1 MASGKAEAK
10 SIYKHFVPA
19 VKAVDDWFKNFNFV
33 LIESMEDLEMV
44 FADYKPGTYYMSF
57 DTETTGLN
65 FEELDLVGYSFCLD
79 GRTCYYVPVYHFN
92 YEHNLGEPAVEF
104 IYRKMVEAKV
114 VPMFNARYDMRVME
128 FRGYKE
134 KKDELKGKRWKF
146 VKYDMSKVNYFDL
159 AVPCWNADTNKK
171 MPSLK
176 WSSSWFLG
184 FSQMHFDEVI
194 DQAGNFFYLNPS
206 ENPNVSFYAGADA
219 LCTYLL
225 VPATMKYYK
234 EGGVATKVDN
244 KVLYPLMHYEEEKL
258 WLDGEKVER
267 MYNEAVEEVDKLER
281 EVFDAIG
288 YQINLNSPIQVAQA
302 FNRLGIETG
311 EKTETGNMATGI
323 RILEGLPEDIQNK
336 YPALRSFI
344 RYKETFKL
352 LSSYFSVLKKE
363 YESRGF
369 LRCGYKTTD
378 VPTGR
383 LAAGKDGKNTYFSP
397 INVQALPKPHVSM
410 YDVFDLGDRNLFS
423 KKDNIL
429 LGYQFVLSKFDE
441 NKKHII
447 PDDERYIGQ
456 AEGMNP
462 KLNVRDCITGKMYED
477 SNEDEWVYLA
487 ADYAAQELRITANMS
502 REPVWLNAFLEGR
515 DVHKSCY
522 SLDTEFLTKN
532 NGFQTYDKIDFD
544 TEIAQ
549 YDEDLKKV
557 TWVKAGHKYFNKTNT
572 MYHFRGEYHDLMVTP
587 NHRMYDYKESGGMV
601 IRADALYKKK
611 MYNTLCCPDIKV
623 DEEDIDSV
631 TIGDN
636 LLLTTGD
643 LCKLVGYVLSDF
655 RLLEVVKI
663 INIQLYNYIVKK
675 FNAVDVESVYLPNWF
690 KNLKKEYLSS
700 FLLGY
705 AKNKD
710 LIFSTYNIFVMSKQL
725 ADDIQFIFLRLGFIA
740 YVKSADKGYEIC
752 AEYKDKG
759 KRYVVCR
766 NISTEVLV
774 HDEEVESVCFAV
786 PTGLLVVRRNGKVS
800 VCGNTAVALW
810 GEENY
815 NKDLRKRAKG
825 VNFGVI
831 YGMGAPSLIDPHYG
845 ISTLE
850 EAEEFY
856 NKYKNA
862 LPTLFQWIDR
872 VQRRARRNGSVNT
885 FFGRP
890 RRVKGYYDAKKVG
903 FANRTAIN
911 TMIQGC
917 HVYDNLVLTDVGYQ
931 KIGELYDYYTKL
943 ESEGQSH
950 KFPYKV
956 WNGFRWCKF
965 VPVERG
971 KDIKYKLHF
980 DNNQIIECDSRHRVK
995 VFTGEGIVWKP
1006 VKELELGKDCV
1017 AFSKNSNELC
1027 SKVKIKSVTGKG
1039 SSHSKYKTPIVFSG
1053 EDVKDLCYMYGASLG
1068 DGHIKGGDGK
1078 GNRYILYF
1086 GTNAKKQV
1094 DLERI
1099 KRFLTR
1105 KNINYSVRFSEVE
1118 SRSGKNS
1125 ELGVLTV
1132 NCISLV
1138 DALLKLSGDGTGNVY
1153 TKRIGKNIFRFDR
1166 ELVREVLKGIYDTD
1180 GIALSAGLEVAN
1192 EGLARDYQLL
1202 LDYYGYESF
1211 LSKKLSD
1218 DCTHYFYSVTPRCYE
1233 HNVVKDLKESNYI
1246 YNGNYKKPILDY
1258 HKRWLKSLD
1267 LDLSSVK
1274 GMKLLDKAEMKAY
1287 KRIYEDSEI
1296 GVDFDMFR
1304 SIVNKLNQVDNSIYF
1319 PEDYDYHVIMNVENT
1334 GEEVDTYTLCVDDS
1348 LHQYV
1353 CEGMIS
1359 KNTAGDMLKIV
1370 MCRLWGRLLNNPEYE
1385 NDVAFRVTIHDEI
1398 QYACRASRCN
1408 EILGIIE
1415 DTQAM
1420 KLDQWPVKIE
1430 TEGSIG
1436 WSMGSLFAWERV
1448 KDETSP
1454 CGYWYKPKLE

>member
-10 SIYKHFVPA
+10 SIYKHYVPA

-79 GRTCYYVPVYHFN
+79 GKTCYYVPVYHFN

-114 VPMFNARYDMRVME
+114 VFMFNARYDMRVFE

-134 KKDELKGKRWKF
+134 KKEELKDKRFKY

-176 WSSSWFLG
+176 WSSEHFLG
-184 FSQMHFDEVI
+184 LKQMHFDEVI

-225 VPATMKYYK
+225 VPATMRYYK

-267 MYNEAVEEVDKLER
+267 MYNDAVEEVDKLER

-302 FNRLGIETG
+302 FSRLGIDTG

-323 RILEGLPEDIQNK
+323 RILEGLPEEVQNK
-336 YPALRSFI
+336 YPALKSFV

-363 YESRGF
+363 YETKGF
-369 LRCGYKTTD
+369 LRGSYKTTD

-397 INVQALPKPHVSM
+397 INLQALPKPHVSM

-423 KKDNIL
+423 KKDNII
-429 LGYQFVLSKFDE
+429 LGYQFILSKSDE

-447 PDDERYIGQ
+447 PDDKRYIGQ

-462 KLNVRDCITGKMYED
+462 KLNVRDCITGKMYKD
-477 SNEDEWVYLA
+477 SKEDEWVYLA

-502 REPVWLNAFLEGR
+502 REPVWLNAFIEGR
-515 DVHKSCY
+515 DVHKS
-522 SLDTEFLTKN
+522 
-532 NGFQTYDKIDFD
+532 
-544 TEIAQ
+544 
-549 YDEDLKKV
+549 
-557 TWVKAGHKYFNKTNT
+557 
-572 MYHFRGEYHDLMVTP
+572 
-587 NHRMYDYKESGGMV
+587 
-601 IRADALYKKK
+601 
-611 MYNTLCCPDIKV
+611 
-623 DEEDIDSV
+623 
-631 TIGDN
+631 
-636 LLLTTGD
+636 
-643 LCKLVGYVLSDF
+643 
-655 RLLEVVKI
+655 
-663 INIQLYNYIVKK
+663 
-675 FNAVDVESVYLPNWF
+675 
-690 KNLKKEYLSS
+690 
-700 FLLGY
+700 
-705 AKNKD
+705 
-710 LIFSTYNIFVMSKQL
+710 
-725 ADDIQFIFLRLGFIA
+725 
-740 YVKSADKGYEIC
+740 
-752 AEYKDKG
+752 
-759 KRYVVCR
+759 
-766 NISTEVLV
+766 
-774 HDEEVESVCFAV
+774 
-786 PTGLLVVRRNGKVS
+786 
-800 VCGNTAVALW
+800 TAVALW

-856 NKYKNA
+856 NKYKSA

-872 VQRRARRNGSVNT
+872 VQRRARRNGTVST

-890 RRVKGYYDAKKVG
+890 RRVKGYYDTKKVG

-911 TMIQGC
+911 TMIQG
-917 HVYDNLVLTDVGYQ
+917 
-931 KIGELYDYYTKL
+931 
-943 ESEGQSH
+943 
-950 KFPYKV
+950 
-956 WNGFRWCKF
+956 
-965 VPVERG
+965 
-971 KDIKYKLHF
+971 
-980 DNNQIIECDSRHRVK
+980 
-995 VFTGEGIVWKP
+995 
-1006 VKELELGKDCV
+1006 
-1017 AFSKNSNELC
+1017 
-1027 SKVKIKSVTGKG
+1027 
-1039 SSHSKYKTPIVFSG
+1039 
-1053 EDVKDLCYMYGASLG
+1053 
-1068 DGHIKGGDGK
+1068 
-1078 GNRYILYF
+1078 
-1086 GTNAKKQV
+1086 
-1094 DLERI
+1094 
-1099 KRFLTR
+1099 
-1105 KNINYSVRFSEVE
+1105 
-1118 SRSGKNS
+1118 
-1125 ELGVLTV
+1125 
-1132 NCISLV
+1132 
-1138 DALLKLSGDGTGNVY
+1138 
-1153 TKRIGKNIFRFDR
+1153 
-1166 ELVREVLKGIYDTD
+1166 
-1180 GIALSAGLEVAN
+1180 
-1192 EGLARDYQLL
+1192 
-1202 LDYYGYESF
+1202 
-1211 LSKKLSD
+1211 
-1218 DCTHYFYSVTPRCYE
+1218 
-1233 HNVVKDLKESNYI
+1233 
-1246 YNGNYKKPILDY
+1246 
-1258 HKRWLKSLD
+1258 
-1267 LDLSSVK
+1267 
-1274 GMKLLDKAEMKAY
+1274 
-1287 KRIYEDSEI
+1287 
-1296 GVDFDMFR
+1296 
-1304 SIVNKLNQVDNSIYF
+1304 
-1319 PEDYDYHVIMNVENT
+1319 
-1334 GEEVDTYTLCVDDS
+1334 
-1348 LHQYV
+1348 
-1353 CEGMIS
+1353 
-1359 KNTAGDMLKIV
+1359 TAGDMLKIV

-1420 KLDQWPVKIE
+1420 QLEQWPVKIE

>member
-10 SIYKHFVPA
+10 SIYKHYVPA

-33 LIESMEDLEMV
+33 LIESMKDLETV
-44 FADYKPGTYYMSF
+44 FVNYKPGTYYMSF

-79 GRTCYYVPVYHFN
+79 GKTCYYVPVYHFN

-104 IYRKMVEAKV
+104 IYHKMVEAKV
-114 VPMFNARYDMRVME
+114 VFMFNARYDMRVFE

-134 KKDELKGKRWKF
+134 KKEELKDKRF
-146 VKYDMSKVNYFDL
+146 RYVRYDMSKVNYFDL

-176 WSSSWFLG
+176 WSSEHFLG
-184 FSQMHFDEVI
+184 LKQMHFDEVI

-225 VPATMKYYK
+225 VPATMRYYK

-267 MYNEAVEEVDKLER
+267 MYNDAVEEVDKLER

-302 FNRLGIETG
+302 FSRLGIDTG

-323 RILEGLPEDIQNK
+323 RILEGLPEEVQNK
-336 YPALRSFI
+336 YPALKSFI

-363 YESRGF
+363 YETKGF
-369 LRCGYKTTD
+369 LRGSYKTTD

-397 INVQALPKPHVSM
+397 INLQALPKPHVSM

-423 KKDNIL
+423 KKDNII
-429 LGYQFVLSKFDE
+429 LGYQFILSKFDE

-447 PDDERYIGQ
+447 PDDKRYIGQ

-462 KLNVRDCITGKMYED
+462 KLNVRDCITGKMYKD
-477 SNEDEWVYLA
+477 SKEDEWVYLA

-502 REPVWLNAFLEGR
+502 REPVWLNAFIEGR
-515 DVHKSCY
+515 DVHKS
-522 SLDTEFLTKN
+522 
-532 NGFQTYDKIDFD
+532 
-544 TEIAQ
+544 
-549 YDEDLKKV
+549 
-557 TWVKAGHKYFNKTNT
+557 
-572 MYHFRGEYHDLMVTP
+572 
-587 NHRMYDYKESGGMV
+587 
-601 IRADALYKKK
+601 
-611 MYNTLCCPDIKV
+611 
-623 DEEDIDSV
+623 
-631 TIGDN
+631 
-636 LLLTTGD
+636 
-643 LCKLVGYVLSDF
+643 
-655 RLLEVVKI
+655 
-663 INIQLYNYIVKK
+663 
-675 FNAVDVESVYLPNWF
+675 
-690 KNLKKEYLSS
+690 
-700 FLLGY
+700 
-705 AKNKD
+705 
-710 LIFSTYNIFVMSKQL
+710 
-725 ADDIQFIFLRLGFIA
+725 
-740 YVKSADKGYEIC
+740 
-752 AEYKDKG
+752 
-759 KRYVVCR
+759 
-766 NISTEVLV
+766 
-774 HDEEVESVCFAV
+774 
-786 PTGLLVVRRNGKVS
+786 
-800 VCGNTAVALW
+800 TAVALW

-872 VQRRARRNGSVNT
+872 VQRRARRNGTVST

-890 RRVKGYYDAKKVG
+890 RRVKGYYDTKKVG

-911 TMIQGC
+911 TMIQG
-917 HVYDNLVLTDVGYQ
+917 
-931 KIGELYDYYTKL
+931 
-943 ESEGQSH
+943 
-950 KFPYKV
+950 
-956 WNGFRWCKF
+956 
-965 VPVERG
+965 
-971 KDIKYKLHF
+971 
-980 DNNQIIECDSRHRVK
+980 
-995 VFTGEGIVWKP
+995 
-1006 VKELELGKDCV
+1006 
-1017 AFSKNSNELC
+1017 
-1027 SKVKIKSVTGKG
+1027 
-1039 SSHSKYKTPIVFSG
+1039 
-1053 EDVKDLCYMYGASLG
+1053 
-1068 DGHIKGGDGK
+1068 
-1078 GNRYILYF
+1078 
-1086 GTNAKKQV
+1086 
-1094 DLERI
+1094 
-1099 KRFLTR
+1099 
-1105 KNINYSVRFSEVE
+1105 
-1118 SRSGKNS
+1118 
-1125 ELGVLTV
+1125 
-1132 NCISLV
+1132 
-1138 DALLKLSGDGTGNVY
+1138 
-1153 TKRIGKNIFRFDR
+1153 
-1166 ELVREVLKGIYDTD
+1166 
-1180 GIALSAGLEVAN
+1180 
-1192 EGLARDYQLL
+1192 
-1202 LDYYGYESF
+1202 
-1211 LSKKLSD
+1211 
-1218 DCTHYFYSVTPRCYE
+1218 
-1233 HNVVKDLKESNYI
+1233 
-1246 YNGNYKKPILDY
+1246 
-1258 HKRWLKSLD
+1258 
-1267 LDLSSVK
+1267 
-1274 GMKLLDKAEMKAY
+1274 
-1287 KRIYEDSEI
+1287 
-1296 GVDFDMFR
+1296 
-1304 SIVNKLNQVDNSIYF
+1304 
-1319 PEDYDYHVIMNVENT
+1319 
-1334 GEEVDTYTLCVDDS
+1334 
-1348 LHQYV
+1348 
-1353 CEGMIS
+1353 
-1359 KNTAGDMLKIV
+1359 TAGDMLKIV

-1420 KLDQWPVKIE
+1420 QLEQWPVKIE